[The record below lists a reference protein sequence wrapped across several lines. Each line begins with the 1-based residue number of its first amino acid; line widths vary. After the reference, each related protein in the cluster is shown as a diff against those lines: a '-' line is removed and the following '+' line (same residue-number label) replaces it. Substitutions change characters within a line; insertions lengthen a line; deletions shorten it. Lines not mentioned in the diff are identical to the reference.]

1 VDLVG
6 GIVTYVV
13 VWVVVLFM
21 VLPFGVRQ
29 PDETEQGHMP
39 GAPENPRIGLKFAV
53 TSGITAVIWI
63 VLYFVVDAGWLSLP
77 LPD

>member
-1 VDLVG
+1 MDIVG
-6 GIVTYVV
+6 GIVVYVV
-13 VWVVVLFM
+13 IWVVVLFM

-29 PDETEQGHMP
+29 PEETEAGHMP
-39 GAPENPRIGLKFAV
+39 GAPENPHIGLKFAV

-63 VLYFVVDAGWLSLP
+63 ALYFAVDIGWISLP

>member
-1 VDLVG
+1 MDIVG
-6 GIVTYVV
+6 GIVVYLV

-29 PDETEQGHMP
+29 PEETETGHMP
-39 GAPENPRIGLKFAV
+39 GAPENPHIGLKFTV

-63 VLYFVVDAGWLSLP
+63 ALYFAVDFGWISLP
-77 LPD
+77 LPG